1 MFLKVILI
9 FIIFISSVFSVEN
22 MSLPRQIQSR
32 IASIVER
39 QHKEEP
45 FPQLVPLED
54 AVDSA
59 IHCLG
64 PEFIINYLNGN
75 DLDSSDYV
83 SIAIKL
89 ERDGVIR
96 NTVEYTQTGPERTYQ
111 WN

>member
-1 MFLKVILI
+1 
-9 FIIFISSVFSVEN
+9 